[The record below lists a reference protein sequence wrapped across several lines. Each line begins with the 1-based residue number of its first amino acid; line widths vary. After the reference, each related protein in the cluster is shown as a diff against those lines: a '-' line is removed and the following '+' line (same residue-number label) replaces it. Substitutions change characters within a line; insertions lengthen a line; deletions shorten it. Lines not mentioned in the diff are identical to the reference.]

1 MNDKPQVIVAGSA
14 IWPIIQS
21 NGSLNSVQ
29 DYITNL
35 TQLIKVSF
43 NLFLFIQFVI

>member
-21 NGSLNSVQ
+21 NGSLNGID
-29 DYITNL
+29 DYIANL
-35 TQLIKVSF
+35 TQLIEVSF
-43 NLFLFIQFVI
+43 FKYMQ